1 MDGMGFVWIM
11 LYTCTVQHMS
21 IKIWIK
27 HKLMNEIMFIV
38 LFINKKTLI
47 KMWIFSAF

>member
-1 MDGMGFVWIM
+1 MGFVWIT
-11 LYTCTVQHMS
+11 LYTVQHMS

-38 LFINKKTLI
+38 LFINKTNI
-47 KMWIFSAF
+47 YENVNNFSLLE